1 MTLGWLLCVVS
12 WNLRWQNII
21 NDDRYRCIE
30 IIVKFYQISLEI
42 QGLLLLMTHNLV
54 LLKGRKWGLAAT
66 RCWAGRVKH
75 ETSPT
80 TGLGWCKLILGEI
93 LDKRHN
99 KLRSADLPSY
109 PHTAPSVAS
118 GHHFP
123 VMKWILS
130 ESTDKCSSDT
140 WPDLAPGAG
149 WQRVQS

>member
-21 NDDRYRCIE
+21 NDDCYHCIE
-30 IIVKFYQISLEI
+30 IIVRFYQISLEI

-54 LLKGRKWGLAAT
+54 LLKGRKWGLEAT

-93 LDKRHN
+93 LDKKHN
-99 KLRSADLPSY
+99 KLRSSAAVD
-109 PHTAPSVAS
+109 PSVS
-118 GHHFP
+118 
-123 VMKWILS
+123 
-130 ESTDKCSSDT
+130 
-140 WPDLAPGAG
+140 
-149 WQRVQS
+149 QSVFTITE

>member
-93 LDKRHN
+93 LDKKHN
-99 KLRSADLPSY
+99 KLRSSAAVD
-109 PHTAPSVAS
+109 PSVSQSVFTITEKAPTTTVLTNS
-118 GHHFP
+118 TP
-123 VMKWILS
+123 V
-130 ESTDKCSSDT
+130 
-140 WPDLAPGAG
+140 P
-149 WQRVQS
+149 

>member
-21 NDDRYRCIE
+21 NDDRYHCIE
-30 IIVKFYQISLEI
+30 IIVRFYQISWEI

-93 LDKRHN
+93 LDKKHN
-99 KLRSADLPSY
+99 KLRSSAAVD
-109 PHTAPSVAS
+109 PSVSQSVFTITEKAPTTTVLTNS
-118 GHHFP
+118 PP
-123 VMKWILS
+123 VPYEFCVSVAISCLWVNTCL
-130 ESTDKCSSDT
+130 
-140 WPDLAPGAG
+140 
-149 WQRVQS
+149 V